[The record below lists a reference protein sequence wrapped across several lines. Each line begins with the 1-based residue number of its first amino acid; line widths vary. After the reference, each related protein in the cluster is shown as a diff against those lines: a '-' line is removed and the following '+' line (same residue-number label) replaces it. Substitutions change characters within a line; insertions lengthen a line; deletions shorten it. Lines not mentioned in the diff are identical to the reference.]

1 MNVVV
6 VTTGGGFDYET
17 EVDPHLIPAVV
28 DLTKPLPEN
37 PTGVAALEATL
48 AEIAKPSA
56 PGPVEALSETAR
68 AITGK
73 TYTFGQNAANIK
85 TLGVDFNETAEAILR
100 TQYDGS
106 NEVISSPIGLDGNYR
121 ATPEGTLARGYWADE
136 QTFILERMDVGL
148 ITFLIHFDADKVSI
162 QAPELGVSF
171 TGQVE

>member
-1 MNVVV
+1 
-6 VTTGGGFDYET
+6 
-17 EVDPHLIPAVV
+17 
-28 DLTKPLPEN
+28 
-37 PTGVAALEATL
+37 
-48 AEIAKPSA
+48 
-56 PGPVEALSETAR
+56 
-68 AITGK
+68 
-73 TYTFGQNAANIK
+73 
-85 TLGVDFNETAEAILR
+85 LR

-136 QTFILERMDVGL
+136 QTLILERMDVGL